1 MRRTLETEECMM
13 SCCEGTRSLHKR
25 YKIALAYK
33 MMLLGGDAAD
43 ADGEEG
49 SLMACPSRPQTLRAT
64 RNVLAM
70 VHDAECSSRV
80 CGRMALGQT
89 DGSSDRDGASRRR
102 DSNDYSAF
110 SISDPTKSDRP
121 RLMAG
126 DCSGINSSN
135 SSNSSSSSISN
146 SWSDRENTSI
156 NTIIG
161 PAHGGGQQRS
171 ELLLGCR
178 VDVVDETPRK
188 QKVGRVRAEGPWK
201 SAGKA
206 GSSFASMAILAL
218 LCQAVGAVLLDTNGP
233 GGEGKAPVQA
243 FGDELGGSN
252 LERSIAAVFSRVAY
266 GSTTT
271 TKRSI
276 PDNVYVPSLTTVS
289 TPLLTTFRYR
299 EKDKEPHGGGGGVP
313 AGGSSGNDKD
323 PHYNH
328 QQISAN
334 HRNYELDL
342 ERDHVLP
349 TSAPNA
355 EILKSNSNPTYPN
368 PNRHHNHDRHR
379 HSNSTPYP
387 HGHNAKKGFPT
398 NSMFSGDVP
407 AYSPPSRTY
416 FTPPLPRNFSNPF
429 ADKPTLRGTNSDPT
443 IINTGTYANRRPLP
457 PPSLMPGHER
467 IPMRPPDLVPGAPG
481 SGPGPVPLGGGNGGL
496 PGGSS
501 INPQKPGLSDG
512 GGPLLAPQGGAAGDQ
527 GSMVEA
533 QRKKALNTPSDKAS
547 KLDAAKGTGG
557 GGYDSNG
564 NKLFLLDENA
574 NSSAILPNGMHFPSI
589 SRILSGSNGR
599 PQSIPDVLLRS
610 VTSAPR
616 PNQPSFDI
624 GGPGVGPG
632 SSSLNNGKHPGY
644 GGGLAAGGANP
655 GASSGP
661 DGGGSK
667 TDGDGGD
674 LGPDGGAGNSDGDN
688 GRRQFDE
695 DEEEDEEEEEDDPFD
710 DDAPRK
716 GGGTSHSAGTGI
728 TSTVSSMHVLS
739 SSSSPITQKM
749 PNLNLKSVMIKN
761 GTGGSGGEDG
771 TGGGGGGADRNFQGE
786 MADISTWTI
795 AWNIHVY
802 LSAILFT
809 ILAVYSIFKIIFYDK
824 LTHLFSQSY
833 FISIHLILI
842 IICLLRIFY
851 LCYDAYNIHFSF
863 NLFTS
868 ELLLNLPLT
877 FLTTTFAILILFLLL
892 RSINHK
898 TNRYS
903 SILRPLTII
912 IGSGVHVGLCITL
925 HLVESYE
932 TQQFYHKQ
940 QQLQLQNKQLMM
952 TAGGVRGGGGGHQH
966 HGGGLPA
973 NNIQIP
979 PRVLSLIC
987 QIIYIFICLS
997 LGILYLYMYRLLKR
1011 ILNKSQNYIHGY
1023 NNLSYAIHITI
1034 ATALLFI
1041 LLAALQIYGA
1051 ISISSQTKV
1060 KLSPSN
1066 SLHDGGAAKQTL
1078 WASHIEI
1085 DWFQWGYQFSLRF
1098 IEIVII
1104 ALLSWVTGLK
1114 TGTSKVIQ
1122 REKDMEQPNA
1132 SGFALFPCT
1141 SSSSQENFET
1151 DYPAVC
1157 NTNRN
1162 LHTYTMRTGK
1172 PIYDDNFALN
1182 SLNLEQN
1189 SQQDLQLG
1197 PPGAGVGP
1205 GVIVGGNDFQRS
1217 LETNSMRSSSHNY
1230 SNNYNGGSSAD
1241 HNMPDGDDF
1250 LNDTETMP
1258 DHYENPNFELKH
1270 HHHHHHHGG
1279 GGGSGSGSASV
1290 NHQYH
1295 DIMDNCYSEP
1305 INAPQYDTKSL
1316 RGGHPASM
1324 VGPGRNYDFQN
1335 FERPNFDPAHP
1346 GAPGGGGGVG
1356 MGPVPSHSALA
1367 AAQSMSR
1374 NEFRASKNLKTL
1386 KSGQQ
1391 QMQNDLGGA
1400 NTMGHHHHYN
1410 HHNQMG
1416 GGGGGP
1422 GAGGNYGDSF
1432 DRRIGVRKS
1441 GTLNNIGAM
1450 HFNQQQQ
1457 QQHGGGSGRNNN
1469 SNSSA
1474 SSSSNSSNNRA
1485 ALQQQRGV
1493 APGQHRGGGGPL
1505 SGAQTLS
1512 SSRSNDHHHHHH
1524 HPGHAYP
1531 VPQPGSFND
1540 RLLNGTGGVPGA
1552 DSLERHAHPSQD
1564 NMSNNFDDPA
1574 LGGGGMMVNGA
1585 GGPGG
1590 AYYHSK
1596 KRSRDSSSSSCYT
1609 SGGQGGPVPY
1619 ATGGGGAAGGPDHQ
1633 ATTTTTTATES
1644 SSSPT
1649 ASIGGS
1655 NTSGNGTPTT
1665 GILPGKLGE
1674 VTPGGGPPASGPAGN
1689 GSMLVAEQGFV
1700 RFRALEE
1707 PSLGASQRN
1716 ATNANVNNKLFM
1728 NA

>member
-1 MRRTLETEECMM
+1 
-13 SCCEGTRSLHKR
+13 
-25 YKIALAYK
+25 
-33 MMLLGGDAAD
+33 
-43 ADGEEG
+43 
-49 SLMACPSRPQTLRAT
+49 MA
-64 RNVLAM
+64 
-70 VHDAECSSRV
+70 
-80 CGRMALGQT
+80 
-89 DGSSDRDGASRRR
+89 
-102 DSNDYSAF
+102 
-110 SISDPTKSDRP
+110 
-121 RLMAG
+121 
-126 DCSGINSSN
+126 
-135 SSNSSSSSISN
+135 
-146 SWSDRENTSI
+146 
-156 NTIIG
+156 
-161 PAHGGGQQRS
+161 
-171 ELLLGCR
+171 
-178 VDVVDETPRK
+178 
-188 QKVGRVRAEGPWK
+188 
-201 SAGKA
+201 
-206 GSSFASMAILAL
+206 
-218 LCQAVGAVLLDTNGP
+218 
-233 GGEGKAPVQA
+233 
-243 FGDELGGSN
+243 
-252 LERSIAAVFSRVAY
+252 
-266 GSTTT
+266 
-271 TKRSI
+271 
-276 PDNVYVPSLTTVS
+276 
-289 TPLLTTFRYR
+289 
-299 EKDKEPHGGGGGVP
+299 GGGGP
-313 AGGSSGNDKD
+313 GSDKD
-323 PHYNH
+323 PHYNQ

-387 HGHNAKKGFPT
+387 HGHGAKKGFAT

-407 AYSPPSRTY
+407 AYSPTSRSS
-416 FTPPLPRNFSNPF
+416 PPLPPNYTNPF
-429 ADKPTLRGTNSDPT
+429 ADKPTLRGTSSDTT
-443 IINTGTYANRRPLP
+443 IVNTGSYMVRRPLP

-467 IPMRPPDLVPGAPG
+467 IPMRPPDLVPAAPG
-481 SGPGPVPLGGGNGGL
+481 SGPAILGAGGPQASN
-496 PGGSS
+496 
-501 INPQKPGLSDG
+501 NPQKTGT
-512 GGPLLAPQGGAAGDQ
+512 GGPAPHSGGPAAAGGVSLDA
-527 GSMVEA
+527 A
-533 QRKKALNTPSDKAS
+533 QRKKALNTPSEKSS
-547 KLDAAKGTGG
+547 KLDAAKTP
-557 GGYDSNG
+557 GGYDGGGVGVGS
-564 NKLFLLDENA
+564 KQFMLDENA
-574 NSSAILPNGMHFPSI
+574 SNSSAILPNGMHFPSI

-599 PQSIPDVLLRS
+599 PQVIPDVLLRS

-616 PNQPSFDI
+616 PNQPSYD
-624 GGPGVGPG
+624 VGPG
-632 SSSLNNGKHPGY
+632 AGPTSLSNAKHPSTY
-644 GGGLAAGGANP
+644 GGAAAAGGKPTA
-655 GASSGP
+655 
-661 DGGGSK
+661 
-667 TDGDGGD
+667 DGDGGP
-674 LGPDGGAGNSDGDN
+674 PDPAGNGASD
-688 GRRQFDE
+688 DE
-695 DEEEDEEEEEDDPFD
+695 AEEDDEDDPFEDGD
-710 DDAPRK
+710 DDDDDTGVPARK
-716 GGGTSHSAGTGI
+716 GNGGGGSTAHSGPVSSV

-749 PNLNLKSVMIKN
+749 PNLNLKSVMVKN
-761 GTGGSGGEDG
+761 GTGTAGSGEDG
-771 TGGGGGGADRNFQGE
+771 GAGGADRNFAGDL
-786 MADISTWTI
+786 ADISTWTI

-912 IGSGVHVGLCITL
+912 IGSSVHVGLCITL

-940 QQLQLQNKQLMM
+940 HQLQLQNKQLMM
-952 TAGGVRGGGGGHQH
+952 AAGGGGAPGRPGHGPH
-966 HGGGLPA
+966 SGGPPT
-973 NNIQIP
+973 NIQIP

-1011 ILNKSQNYIHGY
+1011 ILHKSQNYIHGY

-1066 SLHDGGAAKQTL
+1066 SLHEPGAAKKTL

-1197 PPGAGVGP
+1197 GPGGGPPGLPPGA
-1205 GVIVGGNDFQRS
+1205 DFQRS

-1230 SNNYNGGSSAD
+1230 SNND
-1241 HNMPDGDDF
+1241 HNNHNVLPGDGGDDF
-1250 LNDTETMP
+1250 LNDTEPMP

-1270 HHHHHHHGG
+1270 HHHHHHQQQHPPQ
-1279 GGGSGSGSASV
+1279 V

-1316 RGGHPASM
+1316 RGAAGRAEHHPGM
-1324 VGPGRNYDFQN
+1324 GGGPRNYDFQN
-1335 FERPNFDPAHP
+1335 FERPNFEPVAGP
-1346 GAPGGGGGVG
+1346 GAGTI
-1356 MGPVPSHSALA
+1356 PSHSALA

-1386 KSGQQ
+1386 KSGQL
-1391 QMQNDLGGA
+1391 QNDLGGGGGA
-1400 NTMGHHHHYN
+1400 NTMGHHHH
-1410 HHNQMG
+1410 HHHHYGHNMG
-1416 GGGGGP
+1416 PPGGHQ
-1422 GAGGNYGDSF
+1422 GAGNYGAGDSF

-1450 HFNQQQQ
+1450 HFNQ
-1457 QQHGGGSGRNNN
+1457 HGAPAAAGGSGRNNN

-1474 SSSSNSSNNRA
+1474 SSSSNSSHNQRA
-1485 ALQQQRGV
+1485 ALQQQRTAMGPGPGGHRV
-1493 APGQHRGGGGPL
+1493 AGP
-1505 SGAQTLS
+1505 GAQTLS
-1512 SSRSNDHHHHHH
+1512 SSRSNDHHQQQQQHPQHLHQ
-1524 HPGHAYP
+1524 HPGFAA
-1531 VPQPGSFND
+1531 PQPGSFND
-1540 RLLNGTGGVPGA
+1540 RLLNGGGGGPG
-1552 DSLERHAHPSQD
+1552 DSLERQHAHSQD
-1564 NMSNNFDDPA
+1564 NVSNNFDDPT
-1574 LGGGGMMVNGA
+1574 MVNG
-1585 GGPGG
+1585 GG
-1590 AYYHSK
+1590 AGTGGAPYYHSK
-1596 KRSRDSSSSSCYT
+1596 KRSRESSSSSYT
-1609 SGGQGGPVPY
+1609 GGPGGAVPY
-1619 ATGGGGAAGGPDHQ
+1619 GIATGTDHP
-1633 ATTTTTTATES
+1633 TTTTTATES

-1665 GILPGKLGE
+1665 TAPLSSGVLPGKLG
-1674 VTPGGGPPASGPAGN
+1674 PGEQQQQQQGGGN

-1707 PSLGASQRN
+1707 PTLGSGRGPIGS
-1716 ATNANVNNKLFM
+1716 NVALRTEKSKLFM
-1728 NA
+1728 NAA

>member
-1 MRRTLETEECMM
+1 M

-25 YKIALAYK
+25 YKISLAKMVVGGGGDQRQRPRGIVNGGHESRVPSTAISESGSDRVGGMALAE
-33 MMLLGGDAAD
+33 LTARGWWHA
-43 ADGEEG
+43 
-49 SLMACPSRPQTLRAT
+49 P
-64 RNVLAM
+64 N
-70 VHDAECSSRV
+70 
-80 CGRMALGQT
+80 
-89 DGSSDRDGASRRR
+89 SDRHGARS
-102 DSNDYSAF
+102 DVF
-110 SISDPTKSDRP
+110 SISTTKSDYP
-121 RLMAG
+121 RVIG
-126 DCSGINSSN
+126 
-135 SSNSSSSSISN
+135 SSSSSSSSSPGHSSSI
-146 SWSDRENTSI
+146 RARRRRTQQHNTDDDDGRWPDD
-156 NTIIG
+156 T
-161 PAHGGGQQRS
+161 AKKVRVRGGGLARTMLILLVS
-171 ELLLGCR
+171 SILVLLGGN
-178 VDVVDETPRK
+178 
-188 QKVGRVRAEGPWK
+188 Q
-201 SAGKA
+201 
-206 GSSFASMAILAL
+206 
-218 LCQAVGAVLLDTNGP
+218 QQYVGAVLLDTNGA
-233 GGEGKAPVQA
+233 GDGKAPVQA

-289 TPLLTTFRYR
+289 TPLLTTYRYR
-299 EKDKEPHGGGGGVP
+299 EKDKDPQGGGGMASG
-313 AGGSSGNDKD
+313 AGGPGSDKD
-323 PHYNH
+323 PHYNQ

-387 HGHNAKKGFPT
+387 HGHGAKKGFAT

-407 AYSPPSRTY
+407 AYSPTSRSS
-416 FTPPLPRNFSNPF
+416 PPLPPNYTNPF
-429 ADKPTLRGTNSDPT
+429 ADKPTLRGTSSDTT
-443 IINTGTYANRRPLP
+443 IVNTGSYMVRRPLP

-467 IPMRPPDLVPGAPG
+467 IPMRPPDLVPAAPG
-481 SGPGPVPLGGGNGGL
+481 SGPPTLGGGGG
-496 PGGSS
+496 PQASN
-501 INPQKPGLSDG
+501 NPQKPPGSG
-512 GGPLLAPQGGAAGDQ
+512 APPQHSGGPSSVGGVSLDA
-527 GSMVEA
+527 A
-533 QRKKALNTPSDKAS
+533 QRKKALNTPSEKSS
-547 KLDAAKGTGG
+547 KLDGGKTPGGG
-557 GGYDSNG
+557 GGYDGVGVGS
-564 NKLFLLDENA
+564 KQFMLDENA
-574 NSSAILPNGMHFPSI
+574 SNSSAILPNGMHFPSI

-599 PQSIPDVLLRS
+599 PQVIPDVLLRS

-624 GGPGVGPG
+624 GPGVGGAGPT
-632 SSSLNNGKHPGY
+632 SLSNAKHPSY
-644 GGGLAAGGANP
+644 GGSAAGGGKP
-655 GASSGP
+655 STTDGA
-661 DGGGSK
+661 DGGP
-667 TDGDGGD
+667 
-674 LGPDGGAGNSDGDN
+674 PDPAGNGATEDEA
-688 GRRQFDE
+688 DE
-695 DEEEDEEEEEDDPFD
+695 DDEDDPFEDGD
-710 DDAPRK
+710 DDDDGGVVVPARK
-716 GGGTSHSAGTGI
+716 GNGGGGSTAHSGPTSSI

-749 PNLNLKSVMIKN
+749 PNLNLKSVMVKN
-761 GTGGSGGEDG
+761 GTTGGGEDG
-771 TGGGGGGADRNFQGE
+771 GAGGADRNFAGDL
-786 MADISTWTI
+786 ADISTWTI

-940 QQLQLQNKQLMM
+940 HQLQLQNKQLMM
-952 TAGGVRGGGGGHQH
+952 AAGPGRPGHGTGGH
-966 HGGGLPA
+966 GGPPT
-973 NNIQIP
+973 NIQIP

-1011 ILNKSQNYIHGY
+1011 ILHKSQNYIHGY

-1066 SLHDGGAAKQTL
+1066 SLHEPGAAKKTL

-1197 PPGAGVGP
+1197 GPGGPPGHPPGA
-1205 GVIVGGNDFQRS
+1205 DFQRS

-1230 SNNYNGGSSAD
+1230 SNND
-1241 HNMPDGDDF
+1241 HNNHCCRGGGDGADDF
-1250 LNDTETMP
+1250 LNDTEPMP

-1270 HHHHHHHGG
+1270 HHHHHPQ
-1279 GGGSGSGSASV
+1279 V

-1316 RGGHPASM
+1316 RGAGGREHQHPGMGA
-1324 VGPGRNYDFQN
+1324 GTRNYDFQN
-1335 FERPNFDPAHP
+1335 FERPNFEPVA
-1346 GAPGGGGGVG
+1346 GGPGVG
-1356 MGPVPSHSALA
+1356 TIPSHSALA

-1386 KSGQQ
+1386 KSGQL
-1391 QMQNDLGGA
+1391 QNDLGGGGA
-1400 NTMGHHHHYN
+1400 NTMGHHHH
-1410 HHNQMG
+1410 HHHYSHNMGPPGGPGANYG
-1416 GGGGGP
+1416 GGGGG
-1422 GAGGNYGDSF
+1422 GDSF

-1450 HFNQQQQ
+1450 HFNPVPAG
-1457 QQHGGGSGRNNN
+1457 GGGSGRNNN

-1474 SSSSNSSNNRA
+1474 SSSSNSSHNQRAA
-1485 ALQQQRGV
+1485 ALQRTMGPAGHRVTGV
-1493 APGQHRGGGGPL
+1493 
-1505 SGAQTLS
+1505 GAQTLS
-1512 SSRSNDHHHHHH
+1512 SSRSNDHHPQHLHQH
-1524 HPGHAYP
+1524 HPGFAA
-1531 VPQPGSFND
+1531 PQPGSFND
-1540 RLLNGTGGVPGA
+1540 RLLNGGGPG
-1552 DSLERHAHPSQD
+1552 DSLERQHAHSQD
-1564 NMSNNFDDPA
+1564 NVSNNFDDPA
-1574 LGGGGMMVNGA
+1574 MVNGGA
-1585 GGPGG
+1585 GNG

-1596 KRSRDSSSSSCYT
+1596 KRSRESSSSSYT
-1609 SGGQGGPVPY
+1609 GGPGGAVPY
-1619 ATGGGGAAGGPDHQ
+1619 GVATGTDHP
-1633 ATTTTTTATES
+1633 TTTTTTTES

-1665 GILPGKLGE
+1665 TGPNSGVLPGKLGHGE
-1674 VTPGGGPPASGPAGN
+1674 QQQQQGAGN

-1707 PSLGASQRN
+1707 PTLGSGRAPGS
-1716 ATNANVNNKLFM
+1716 NVALRAEKSKLFM
-1728 NA
+1728 NAA

>member
-1 MRRTLETEECMM
+1 M
-13 SCCEGTRSLHKR
+13 SCRDGTRSLRAR
-25 YKIALAYK
+25 YKPSLASVVK
-33 MMLLGGDAAD
+33 LR
-43 ADGEEG
+43 G
-49 SLMACPSRPQTLRAT
+49 SP
-64 RNVLAM
+64 LAM
-70 VHDAECSSRV
+70 GTADECPGESGVSTDGLWSVQPCTIPHRNRPATNASSDSSRV
-80 CGRMALGQT
+80 CGMALAELT
-89 DGSSDRDGASRRR
+89 TRHSDSSSGSRSDYNGSCD
-102 DSNDYSAF
+102 NVY
-110 SISDPTKSDRP
+110 SISTTKSDP
-121 RLMAG
+121 RFSSI
-126 DCSGINSSN
+126 SGN
-135 SSNSSSSSISN
+135 SSSISPTTMTG
-146 SWSDRENTSI
+146 SDRRKGWSDDVDATDGNTVHEQVRVTSA
-156 NTIIG
+156 TG
-161 PAHGGGQQRS
+161 WRRPPAHHSSSSQVRYASQTLARLLIIFVSSILLCHPWHSPGAPATSGFP
-171 ELLLGCR
+171 LLLDG
-178 VDVVDETPRK
+178 
-188 QKVGRVRAEGPWK
+188 
-201 SAGKA
+201 
-206 GSSFASMAILAL
+206 
-218 LCQAVGAVLLDTNGP
+218 VGAVLLDTNG
-233 GGEGKAPVQA
+233 GDGKAPVQA
-243 FGDELGGSN
+243 FGDGLGGIN
-252 LERSIAAVFSRVAY
+252 LEQSIAAVFSRVAY

-299 EKDKEPHGGGGGVP
+299 EKDKEPIGGPG
-313 AGGSSGNDKD
+313 AGGAGGPGGDKD
-323 PHYNH
+323 SHYNH

-398 NSMFSGDVP
+398 NSMFSGDIP
-407 AYSPPSRTY
+407 AYSPPSRTL
-416 FTPPLPRNFSNPF
+416 FTPPLPRNYTNPF
-429 ADKPTLRGTNSDPT
+429 ADKPTLRGTNSDST
-443 IINTGTYANRRPLP
+443 IINTGIYANRRPLP

-467 IPMRPPDLVPGAPG
+467 IPMRPPDLMPGAPG
-481 SGPGPVPLGGGNGGL
+481 SGILPVNGPA
-496 PGGSS
+496 GSL
-501 INPQKPGLSDG
+501 NPQKGSGGSLDPAYAP
-512 GGPLLAPQGGAAGDQ
+512 GGPP
-527 GSMVEA
+527 GSGSSASQSMEA
-533 QRKKALNTPSDKAS
+533 QRKKALNTPSEKS
-547 KLDAAKGTGG
+547 NKLDAAKN
-557 GGYDSNG
+557 YDGN

-599 PQSIPDVLLRS
+599 PQMIPDVLLRS

-616 PNQPSFDI
+616 PNQPSFEL
-624 GGPGVGPG
+624 GGNGPTSLSNSKNPAGTGG
-632 SSSLNNGKHPGY
+632 SPF
-644 GGGLAAGGANP
+644 GGGKP
-655 GASSGP
+655 VGP
-661 DGGGSK
+661 DGGGDRER
-667 TDGDGGD
+667 DGANDGV
-674 LGPDGGAGNSDGDN
+674 GGAGGGGGGEGSDGPNSDGE
-688 GRRQFDE
+688 GRRPYDE
-695 DEEEDEEEEEDDPFD
+695 DEEDEEDDPFD
-710 DDAPRK
+710 EGAHSRS
-716 GGGTSHSAGTGI
+716 TSNAV

-749 PNLNLKSVMIKN
+749 PNLNLKSVMVKN
-761 GTGGSGGEDG
+761 GSGDDGGAGGTGGSYGN
-771 TGGGGGGADRNFQGE
+771 DRNFQGE
-786 MADISTWTI
+786 IADISTWTI

-802 LSAILFT
+802 LSAILYT

-868 ELLLNLPLT
+868 EVLLNLPLT

-903 SILRPLTII
+903 SILRPLTIM

-940 QQLQLQNKQLMM
+940 HQLQLQNKQLMM
-952 TAGGVRGGGGGHQH
+952 TAGGGGGRVPGHA
-966 HGGGLPA
+966 PSPT
-973 NNIQIP
+973 NIQIP

-997 LGILYLYMYRLLKR
+997 LGLLYLYMYRLLKR
-1011 ILNKSQNYIHGY
+1011 ILHKSQNYIHGY

-1060 KLSPSN
+1060 KLSPSHT
-1066 SLHDGGAAKQTL
+1066 LHDGSAKKTL

-1114 TGTSKVIQ
+1114 TGPSKVIQ

-1197 PPGAGVGP
+1197 GGPPGVVGP
-1205 GVIVGGNDFQRS
+1205 VGMVGGVAGNDFQRS

-1230 SNNYNGGSSAD
+1230 SNNYNGSNND
-1241 HNMPDGDDF
+1241 HMPEPGDDF

-1270 HHHHHHHGG
+1270 HNHQHHHQQQQQQQL
-1279 GGGSGSGSASV
+1279 SGSGSA
-1290 NHQYH
+1290 NQYH

-1316 RGGHPASM
+1316 RGQPGHPIAQH
-1324 VGPGRNYDFQN
+1324 RNYDFQN
-1335 FERPNFDPAHP
+1335 FERPNFDPSGHP
-1346 GAPGGGGGVG
+1346 SQPPPPQQQPHGQPGGI
-1356 MGPVPSHSALA
+1356 PQPA
-1367 AAQSMSR
+1367 ASISR
-1374 NEFRASKNLKTL
+1374 GEFRASKNLKTL
-1386 KSGQQ
+1386 KSGQ
-1391 QMQNDLGGA
+1391 MQNDLGGGA
-1400 NTMGHHHHYN
+1400 NTMGHHHYN
-1410 HHNQMG
+1410 HHNNMG
-1416 GGGGGP
+1416 P
-1422 GAGGNYGDSF
+1422 SAPPVGNYGDSF

-1450 HFNQQQQ
+1450 HFNQ
-1457 QQHGGGSGRNNN
+1457 HVGGGSGRNNN

-1474 SSSSNSSNNRA
+1474 SSSASSNNRA
-1485 ALQQQRGV
+1485 ALQQQQQQQQQQQRG
-1493 APGQHRGGGGPL
+1493 RGPM

-1512 SSRSNDHHHHHH
+1512 SSRSDHHHHHH
-1524 HPGHAYP
+1524 HHHPPPPPQPPTGHNF
-1531 VPQPGSFND
+1531 VIPGSFND
-1540 RLLNGTGGVPGA
+1540 RLLNGAGGGA
-1552 DSLERHAHPSQD
+1552 DSLERNHPHLQQQQQQQQHALSSQD
-1564 NMSNNFDDPA
+1564 NVSNNFDEGLP
-1574 LGGGGMMVNGA
+1574 NG
-1585 GGPGG
+1585 PS

-1596 KRSRDSSSSSCYT
+1596 KRSRESSSSSY
-1609 SGGQGGPVPY
+1609 
-1619 ATGGGGAAGGPDHQ
+1619 TGGGPGGAVPYPVNNGGGNDHQ
-1633 ATTTTTTATES
+1633 TES

-1655 NTSGNGTPTT
+1655 IGHQHPPSGGGSGSGTPTT
-1665 GILPGKLGE
+1665 GVLPGKLG
-1674 VTPGGGPPASGPAGN
+1674 GGQQQDN

-1707 PSLGASQRN
+1707 PTLGSR
-1716 ATNANVNNKLFM
+1716 TNLRPDAKGKLFI
-1728 NA
+1728 NS